1 MPSPSARDEAQ
12 GAIQDA
18 LQALRTRQPTLDAG
32 SGRRADTHITPCGET
47 QPDAKRLRSGRAA
60 ILVGDQVPIAVAA
73 HNGLIGHHHV
83 TDEGRGPRPLASM
96 ARVPQAEVAVDRRA
110 GLAEAGDAQGEPR
123 GNGDD
128 QGSTATVPTNRAVN
142 HLGEHD
148 PTRDVHDAAEPDQW
162 IGPAGPGSE

>member
-1 MPSPSARDEAQ
+1 M
-12 GAIQDA
+12 
-18 LQALRTRQPTLDAG
+18 
-32 SGRRADTHITPCGET
+32 
-47 QPDAKRLRSGRAA
+47 RSGRAG

-73 HNGLIGHHHV
+73 HTGLIGHHHL
-83 TDEGRGPRPLASM
+83 TDESRGPRPLASM
-96 ARVPQAEVAVDRRA
+96 AMVPK
-110 GLAEAGDAQGEPR
+110 AGDAQGEPR
-123 GNGDD
+123 ANGED